1 MRKRI
6 CHALV
11 WVLIRLPLTRR
22 TRPGRHTA
30 EHLARTEPTSAPG
43 PVPAPVPVPALDPV
57 PTSAPTP
64 APAPAPG
71 QAPAPDPNPWRR
83 PWTGPSS
90 AEALAIFRAE
100 ETRHLTPAQRERFY
114 ATAFAELGYDYPYA
128 ATAPGLHQAHP
139 QPTGTATRTGRA
151 A

>member
-22 TRPGRHTA
+22 SRPGRHTA
-30 EHLARTEPTSAPG
+30 EHLARTEPAS
-43 PVPAPVPVPALDPV
+43 VPAPVPVP
-57 PTSAPTP
+57 TSVTDP
-64 APAPAPG
+64 APAPE
-71 QAPAPDPNPWRR
+71 PAPNPDADPDANPWRR

-100 ETRHLTPAQRERFY
+100 EARDLSPEQRERFY
-114 ATAFAELGYDYPYA
+114 ATAFAERGYDYPYLA
-128 ATAPGLHQAHP
+128 RGVHQATGTG
-139 QPTGTATRTGRA
+139 TGTAA

>member
-6 CHALV
+6 FHALV

-22 TRPGRHTA
+22 SRPGRHTA
-30 EHLARTEPTSAPG
+30 EHLAETG
-43 PVPAPVPVPALDPV
+43 PVPVV
-57 PTSAPTP
+57 PTSAPRPVSVP
-64 APAPAPG
+64 APAPVPE
-71 QAPAPDPNPWRR
+71 PSPWRR

-100 ETRHLTPAQRERFY
+100 EARDLNPEQRERFY
-114 ATAFAELGYDYPYA
+114 ATAFAELGYDYPY
-128 ATAPGLHQAHP
+128 TARDVHQATGTG
-139 QPTGTATRTGRA
+139 TGTAA

>member
-11 WVLIRLPLTRR
+11 WVLIHLPLTRR
-22 TRPGRHTA
+22 SRPGRHTA
-30 EHLARTEPTSAPG
+30 EHLARTEPASG
-43 PVPAPVPVPALDPV
+43 PAAVPVP
-57 PTSAPTP
+57 
-64 APAPAPG
+64 
-71 QAPAPDPNPWRR
+71 APAPDPDPDASPWRR

-100 ETRHLTPAQRERFY
+100 EARYLNPEQRERFY
-114 ATAFAELGYDYPYA
+114 ATAFAERGYDYPYLA
-128 ATAPGLHQAHP
+128 RGVHQATGTR
-139 QPTGTATRTGRA
+139 TGTAA